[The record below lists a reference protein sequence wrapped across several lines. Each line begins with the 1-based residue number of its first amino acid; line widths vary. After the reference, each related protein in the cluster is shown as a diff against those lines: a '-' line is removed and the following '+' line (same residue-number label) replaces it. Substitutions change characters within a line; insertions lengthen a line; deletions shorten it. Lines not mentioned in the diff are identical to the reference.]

1 MHTCGRLII
10 ALLIVARLGTE
21 KHRLAVP
28 TRESEAFLSEIA
40 ESKGG
45 NRQISAGAPL
55 GLAETCRTMKAL
67 TMTVASKVLRIP
79 ESCNYGFARHEERRL
94 IYGLED
100 TRVHRALIQ

>member
-1 MHTCGRLII
+1 MFGEFPH
-10 ALLIVARLGTE
+10 IVARLGTE

-55 GLAETCRTMKAL
+55 DSPKLAER
-67 TMTVASKVLRIP
+67 
-79 ESCNYGFARHEERRL
+79 
-94 IYGLED
+94 
-100 TRVHRALIQ
+100 

>member
-1 MHTCGRLII
+1 MGQSMGTRLR
-10 ALLIVARLGTE
+10 LLLNQSPTSVPERDLSAFVGTFSFRDNTFAELSYKQKLLQHIVARLGTE

-55 GLAETCRTMKAL
+55 DSPKLAER
-67 TMTVASKVLRIP
+67 
-79 ESCNYGFARHEERRL
+79 
-94 IYGLED
+94 
-100 TRVHRALIQ
+100 

>member
-1 MHTCGRLII
+1 MGAYAHMRIHMHMLHTFKPPLT
-10 ALLIVARLGTE
+10 LLQWQTITVWSSAPGAPLLATIVARLGTE

-55 GLAETCRTMKAL
+55 DSPKLAER
-67 TMTVASKVLRIP
+67 
-79 ESCNYGFARHEERRL
+79 
-94 IYGLED
+94 
-100 TRVHRALIQ
+100 

>member
-1 MHTCGRLII
+1 MRSLPII
-10 ALLIVARLGTE
+10 AEGYTAIKSSELPFLLSGLIGRPANVHMARQVAQPSCRAVSRMPRHAAIVARLGTE

-55 GLAETCRTMKAL
+55 DSPKLAER
-67 TMTVASKVLRIP
+67 
-79 ESCNYGFARHEERRL
+79 
-94 IYGLED
+94 
-100 TRVHRALIQ
+100 